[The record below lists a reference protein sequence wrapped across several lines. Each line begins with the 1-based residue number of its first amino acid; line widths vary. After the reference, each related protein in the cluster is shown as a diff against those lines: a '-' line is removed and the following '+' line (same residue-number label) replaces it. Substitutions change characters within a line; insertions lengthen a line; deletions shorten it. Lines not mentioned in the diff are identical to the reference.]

1 MSWIQSIIYG
11 LISGIAEFLPIS
23 SRAHQEILEY
33 LFGNTV
39 TDPVRL
45 FFIHL
50 ATLLALRSSL
60 RSYLDQIRR
69 ESMARRDRRRTRAG
83 LKSALDISLVKN
95 AAVVMVIGMFLMTFV
110 FGREIPMLW
119 LCVLLLCNGV
129 ILFMAE
135 RSVKGNKNA
144 KHMSLL
150 DSWLM
155 GLLSACAVLPGISRI
170 GAANSVAVMRGAD
183 RSKSINWAL
192 LLSIPALICWLVL
205 DIFSMFTI
213 TTGLG
218 FWANLGGYL
227 LSAIFAYIGA
237 SLSLYL
243 VKMMA
248 SRSVHMAFAYYA
260 WGAALFT
267 FLIYLIVA

>member
-11 LISGIAEFLPIS
+11 LISGISEFLPIS

-33 LFGNTV
+33 LFGNTT
-39 TDPVRL
+39 TDPIRL

-50 ATLLALRSSL
+50 ATLFALYSSL
-60 RSYLDQIRR
+60 RTYLDQIRR
-69 ESMARRDRRRTRAG
+69 ENSARRDRRRSRVGVKT
-83 LKSALDISLVKN
+83 ALDISLVKN
-95 AAVVMVIGMFLMTFV
+95 AAIVMVIGMFLLTFA
-110 FGREIPMLW
+110 FGSEIPMLW
-119 LCVLLLCNGV
+119 TCIMLLCNGLV
-129 ILFMAE
+129 LFMAE
-135 RSVKGNKNA
+135 RSVKGNKTA
-144 KHMSLL
+144 KHMSVL

-155 GLLSACAVLPGISRI
+155 GILSAFAVLPGISRI
-170 GAANSVAVMRGAD
+170 GAANSVAIMRGAD
-183 RSKSINWAL
+183 RQKSINWAL
-192 LLSIPALICWLVL
+192 LLSIPALVCMLVL
-205 DIFSMFTI
+205 DVFAMFAV

-227 LSAIFAYIGA
+227 LSAVFAYIGA

-243 VKMMA
+243 VRLMA

-267 FLIYLIVA
+267 FLIYLVVA